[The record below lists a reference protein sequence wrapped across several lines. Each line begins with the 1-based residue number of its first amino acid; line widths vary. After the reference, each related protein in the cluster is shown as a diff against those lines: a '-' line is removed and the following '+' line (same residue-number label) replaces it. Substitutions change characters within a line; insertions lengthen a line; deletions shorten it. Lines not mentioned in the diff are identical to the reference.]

1 MCQYNTDDVNQEMM
15 LIKKCLSKNMY
26 IIFKWQ
32 KKKKK
37 KYPTFKET
45 LFLTWKNCQMKKI
58 HLLLL
63 NKVVSTFDQL
73 LVLTFIPLN
82 TISIDYLQPWR
93 HLTIFVHFSHND
105 APTSIH
111 VCDPVTQSH
120 TNVSDWTKSFEL
132 NEPSLTMGWHLK
144 WLHAAS

>member
-1 MCQYNTDDVNQEMM
+1 MT
-15 LIKKCLSKNMY
+15 LIKKCLSKNIY
-26 IIFKWQ
+26 NIFKWQ
-32 KKKKK
+32 KKKIQLLRKL
-37 KYPTFKET
+37 YFWLE
-45 LFLTWKNCQMKKI
+45 KNCQMKKI

-105 APTSIH
+105 GPTSIH

-132 NEPSLTMGWHLK
+132 NEPFLTMGWHLK